1 MSFWKTSTGET
12 ATDTGKDFEV
22 AGSNFDPI
30 PEGSNLLAM
39 IEEVKW
45 ETVRDGIEEFINA
58 KWVVLKP
65 EEFAN
70 RKVFQKLFVDDLD
83 PSEKDKEK
91 AAKKKDR
98 ALRMLSAIDAN
109 SGGKLAGID
118 TRPTN
123 DQLTRALTNKP
134 MVIGLG
140 VWESNGKSG
149 NWVRAIADKS
159 KAVSVGTAKASKPTT
174 NFKDDLDG
182 DLVPF

>member
-22 AGSNFDPI
+22 AGGNFDPI

-70 RKVFQKLFVDDLD
+70 RKVFQ
-83 PSEKDKEK
+83 
-91 AAKKKDR
+91 
-98 ALRMLSAIDAN
+98 LSLIH
-109 SGGKLAGID
+109 I
-118 TRPTN
+118 
-123 DQLTRALTNKP
+123 
-134 MVIGLG
+134 
-140 VWESNGKSG
+140 
-149 NWVRAIADKS
+149 
-159 KAVSVGTAKASKPTT
+159 
-174 NFKDDLDG
+174 
-182 DLVPF
+182 